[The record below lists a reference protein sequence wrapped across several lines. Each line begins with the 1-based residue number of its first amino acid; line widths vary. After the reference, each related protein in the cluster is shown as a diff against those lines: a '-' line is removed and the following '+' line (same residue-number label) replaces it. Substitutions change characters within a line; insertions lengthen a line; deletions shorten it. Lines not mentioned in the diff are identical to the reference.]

1 MNKLLGIALL
11 TGFLVVFGIYGYN
24 KWFAEASGSDISIA
38 KDSAESLNVD
48 IDFGIGDLLIHGN
61 SSEWVSG
68 DLQYNHK
75 KLAPKVNYKKRKDVG
90 FVDIRQGSKVSFGF
104 NKSKMQSDW
113 DLQLTN
119 DIPIDLNIDIGVS
132 NSTLKLAGLQLSSL
146 SIDSG
151 VSDTLIDMSGE
162 WKKGFHADMD
172 LGVGDVT
179 IILPKQTGVRV
190 KASKGIGRVDLP
202 PGFITQKDG
211 VYVNEAF
218 ADADVIIDIT
228 IDIGV
233 GDVKFRTKE

>member
-1 MNKLLGIALL
+1 MNKLLGVALL

-24 KWFAEASGSDISIA
+24 KLFAKASGSDISIA

-61 SSEWVSG
+61 SPEWVSG
-68 DLQYNHK
+68 DLTYNHK
-75 KLAPKVNYKKRKDVG
+75 KLEPKVKYKKRNDVG
-90 FVDIRQGSKVSFGF
+90 YVDIKQGSKVSFGF
-104 NKSKMQSDW
+104 NNRKVQSDW

-119 DIPIDLNIDIGVS
+119 EIPIDLNVDIGVS

-151 VSDTLIDMSGE
+151 VSDSLIDMSGD
-162 WKKGFHADMD
+162 WKRSFKADID

-190 KASKGIGRVDLP
+190 KASKGIGRVDI
-202 PGFITQKDG
+202 PGFIQQDG
-211 VYVNEAF
+211 VFVNEAY
-218 ADADVIIDIT
+218 AGADVIIDISL
-228 IDIGV
+228 DIGV
-233 GDVKFRTKE
+233 GDVKFRTEE